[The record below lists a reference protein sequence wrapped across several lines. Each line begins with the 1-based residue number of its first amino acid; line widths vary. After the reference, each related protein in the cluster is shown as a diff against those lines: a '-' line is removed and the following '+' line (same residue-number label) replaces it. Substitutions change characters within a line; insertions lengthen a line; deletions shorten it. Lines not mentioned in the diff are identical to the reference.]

1 MRDMLCAPFMAFA
14 PLLAD
19 SAVAGGV
26 PLTVVSAAFAVIAF
40 SGTGAVYITD
50 LFGERERTPRVSRV
64 GIAISMFLTLL
75 AIVGVILE
83 SGAGALLSARH
94 VTGVLA
100 LFIAGGFLV
109 SNARWPMRGAGAL
122 VTPFCALLM
131 AFFLLEQ
138 SRTTV
143 LTPGIDAI
151 VAVHVGLAL
160 VGLGS
165 FALAAA
171 LSMIY
176 LLQER
181 QLRQRSFGRLFH
193 RLPSLNALDSAIF
206 HLVTVGFITYSV
218 AILMGITSALRGQGM
233 VFDFRT
239 TLAVIAWV
247 VFGAVIQT
255 RITSGWRGR
264 QAAWMTVAGCAVTF
278 AVLGFYLVS

>member
-1 MRDMLCAPFMAFA
+1 MLLASFMAFA
-14 PLLAD
+14 PWLAD
-19 SAVAGGV
+19 SATAGGV

-50 LFGERERTPRVSRV
+50 LFGERERTSRVSRV
-64 GIAISMFLTLL
+64 GMAISLLFTLL
-75 AIVGVILE
+75 AVSGVVME
-83 SGAGALLSARH
+83 SGVGALLAARN
-94 VTGVLA
+94 VTGVMSLA
-100 LFIAGGFLV
+100 VAGGFMA
-109 SNARWPMRGAGAL
+109 SNVRWPMRGAGAL

-160 VGLGS
+160 VGLSS

-193 RLPSLNALDSAIF
+193 RLPSLNALDSATF

-218 AILMGITSALRGQGM
+218 AILLGITSALRGQGM
-233 VFDFRT
+233 LIDFRT
-239 TLAVIAWV
+239 TLAIVAWV

-264 QAAWMTVAGCAVTF
+264 QAAWMTVIGCAATF